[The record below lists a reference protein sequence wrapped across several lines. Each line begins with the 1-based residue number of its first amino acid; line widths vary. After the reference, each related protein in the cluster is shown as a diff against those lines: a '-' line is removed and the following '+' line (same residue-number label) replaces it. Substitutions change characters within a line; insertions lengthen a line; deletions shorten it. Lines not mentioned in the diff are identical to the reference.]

1 MKVLLIIMV
10 GIIFTLIP
18 MAHASTEIL
27 NIETSIVDDVMFIK
41 TSIENTEQQK
51 VLITIYVESDDQVP
65 LGVMFFKTTLIEG
78 NIPMEYG
85 FTLQD
90 GHTPENIYI
99 NIFTDYIQDGGVPIA
114 SEFVMEGLNW
124 QWK

>member
-10 GIIFTLIP
+10 GIMFTLIP

-27 NIETSIVDDVMFIK
+27 NTETSIVDDVMFIK

-51 VLITIYVESDDQVP
+51 VLISIYVESDDQVP

-90 GHTPENIYI
+90 GHTPENVYI

-114 SEFVMEGLNW
+114 SEFVMEGLN
-124 QWK
+124 

>member
-1 MKVLLIIMV
+1 M
-10 GIIFTLIP
+10 FTLIP
-18 MAHASTEIL
+18 IAHASTEIL

-51 VLITIYVESDDQVP
+51 VLISIYVESDDQVP

-99 NIFTDYIQDGGVPIA
+99 NIFTDRIENGGTLINA
-114 SEFVMEGLNW
+114 KEIKL
-124 QWK
+124 K

>member
-65 LGVMFFKTTLIEG
+65 LGVMFFKTQESPPARCYT
-78 NIPMEYG
+78 
-85 FTLQD
+85 
-90 GHTPENIYI
+90 
-99 NIFTDYIQDGGVPIA
+99 A
-114 SEFVMEGLNW
+114 SPTRSYHQTAPRDRLGAGRDHLRNRFP
-124 QWK
+124 

>member
-1 MKVLLIIMV
+1 MTLPKVLLIIIM
-10 GIIFTLIP
+10 GIMFTLIP
-18 MAHASTEIL
+18 MVHASTEIL

-51 VLITIYVESDDQVP
+51 VLISIYVESDDQVP

-90 GHTPENIYI
+90 NHTPGNVYI
-99 NIFTDYIQDGGVPIA
+99 NIFTDNIENGGILINLK
-114 SEFVMEGLNW
+114 ELEL
-124 QWK
+124 

>member
-1 MKVLLIIMV
+1 MKILLIIMV
-10 GIIFTLIP
+10 GIMFTLIP

-27 NIETSIVDDVMFIK
+27 NTETSIVDDVMFIK

-51 VLITIYVESDDQVP
+51 VLISIYVESDDQVP

-90 GHTPENIYI
+90 GHTPENVYI
-99 NIFTDYIQDGGVPIA
+99 NIFTDYIQDGGVPITP
-114 SEFVMEGLNW
+114 EFIMEGL
-124 QWK
+124 K

>member
-10 GIIFTLIP
+10 GIMFTLIP

-27 NIETSIVDDVMFIK
+27 NTETSIVDDVMFIK

-51 VLITIYVESDDQVP
+51 VLISIYVESDDQVP
-65 LGVMFFKTTLIEG
+65 LCVMFFKTTLIEG

-90 GHTPENIYI
+90 GHTPENVYI
-99 NIFTDYIQDGGVPIA
+99 NIFTDYIHNGGIPIA
-114 SEFVMEGLNW
+114 SEFVMEGLN
-124 QWK
+124 

>member
-114 SEFVMEGLNW
+114 SEFVMEGLN
-124 QWK
+124 

>member
-1 MKVLLIIMV
+1 MKILLIIMV

-114 SEFVMEGLNW
+114 SEFVMEGLN
-124 QWK
+124 